1 LNYLEKYHFWLENE
15 YFDEQ
20 AKEEL
25 RALAGNEEEI
35 KDRFYKDLEFGTGGL
50 RGKIGMGTNRMNIY
64 TVSRA
69 TQGLADYLIDKARE
83 QKGSQQYLNRGVVIA
98 HDCRHKSRE
107 FSETIAL
114 VLNANN
120 IKTYLFEDVRP
131 TPELSF
137 AVRYLHAIAG
147 IVVTASH
154 NPPEY
159 NGYKV
164 YGPDGGQIIPEI
176 ADKVIAHIN
185 RIKDYSLIKK
195 LDHPAAVQKG
205 LFNIIGSEVDEV
217 YLRKVKE
224 LAIRDKD
231 RIEIDKNI
239 KIVYTP
245 LHGAGNIPI
254 RKILKERGFTN
265 VFVVEEQVQPDPDF
279 STVES
284 PNPEYPAA
292 FELAIKLGSQVGAEI
307 LIATDPDADRIGLAV
322 RNPNYSV
329 NKNVGQ
335 ASRLSGIDSR
345 FRGNDIEEG
354 GNDREEEGND
364 REEEG
369 NDREEE
375 GNDREEEGNDR
386 EEEGNDRE
394 EEGNDREEE
403 GNDIGGWL
411 PCLSF
416 PRKRESSNLSLRAP
430 AGSEAISYTVL
441 NGNQVGILLLY
452 YILSSKKELN
462 QLPPNGFIVKTV
474 VTSDMSKVI
483 ADSFGVDTYETL
495 TGFKFICN
503 MEKNVQ
509 EKEGKEFL
517 FGYEESIGY
526 LTGDFVRDKDAVI
539 SAMFIAEMTAYYLKN
554 GLNLLQVLEDLY
566 QKYGYYEEDQHSIY
580 LEGAEGEKKIAEIME
595 AFRKKLPE
603 VKDMEMVRIEDYET
617 GKSYD
622 LKLKKTSSITLARSN
637 VLKIIFSDGSW
648 YVLRPSGTEPKIKLY
663 LSFNAKTKKE
673 AQQKVHLSKSTILQK
688 INSIINP
695 A

>member
-1 LNYLEKYHFWLENE
+1 MNYLEKYHFWLENE
-15 YFDEQ
+15 YFSSE

-50 RGKIGMGTNRMNIY
+50 RGKIAMGTNRMNIY
-64 TVSRA
+64 TVSKA

-83 QKGSQQYLNRGVVIA
+83 QKDSQQYLNRGVVIA
-98 HDCRHKSRE
+98 YDCRHKSRE
-107 FSETIAL
+107 FAETTAL

-120 IKTYLFEDVRP
+120 IKAYLFEDVRP

-137 AVRYLHAIAG
+137 AVRHLNAVAG
-147 IVVTASH
+147 MVITASH

-164 YGPDGGQIIPEI
+164 YGSDGGQIIPEI
-176 ADKVIAHIN
+176 ADRVIAHIN
-185 RIKDYSLIKK
+185 QIKDYSLIKR
-195 LDHPAAVQKG
+195 LDRPSAVQKG
-205 LFNIIGSEVDEV
+205 MFNIIGPEVDEV

-231 RIEIDKNI
+231 QIEIDKNI

-265 VFVVEEQVQPDPDF
+265 VFVVEEQIQPDPDF

-307 LIATDPDADRIGLAV
+307 LIATDPDADRIGMAV
-322 RNPNYSV
+322 KNPST
-329 NKNVGQ
+329 K
-335 ASRLSGIDSR
+335 
-345 FRGNDIEEG
+345 
-354 GNDREEEGND
+354 
-364 REEEG
+364 
-369 NDREEE
+369 
-375 GNDREEEGNDR
+375 
-386 EEEGNDRE
+386 
-394 EEGNDREEE
+394 
-403 GNDIGGWL
+403 
-411 PCLSF
+411 
-416 PRKRESSNLSLRAP
+416 
-430 AGSEAISYTVL
+430 YTVL
-441 NGNQVGILLLY
+441 NGNQVGILLLH

-462 QLPPNGFIVKTV
+462 KLPPNGFIVKTV
-474 VTSDMSKVI
+474 VTSDMSKII

-539 SAMFIAEMTAYYLKN
+539 FLMAPGMSCAPP
-554 GLNLLQVLEDLY
+554 G
-566 QKYGYYEEDQHSIY
+566 
-580 LEGAEGEKKIAEIME
+580 
-595 AFRKKLPE
+595 
-603 VKDMEMVRIEDYET
+603 
-617 GKSYD
+617 
-622 LKLKKTSSITLARSN
+622 
-637 VLKIIFSDGSW
+637 
-648 YVLRPSGTEPKIKLY
+648 PSPR
-663 LSFNAKTKKE
+663 
-673 AQQKVHLSKSTILQK
+673 
-688 INSIINP
+688 
-695 A
+695 

>member
-1 LNYLEKYHFWLENE
+1 MNYLEKYHFWLENE
-15 YFDEQ
+15 YFDQ
-20 AKEEL
+20 KAKEEL
-25 RALAGNEEEI
+25 RALNGNEEEI
-35 KDRFYKDLEFGTGGL
+35 KDHFYKDLEFGTGGL

-69 TQGLADYLIDKARE
+69 TQGLADYLIEKARE
-83 QKGSQQYLNRGVVIA
+83 QKDSPQYLNRGVVIA
-98 HDCRHKSRE
+98 YDCRHKSRE

-195 LDHPAAVQKG
+195 LDRPAAVQKG
-205 LFNIIGSEVDEV
+205 LFNVIGPEVDEV

-231 RIEIDKNI
+231 QIEIDKSI

-292 FELAIKLGSQVGAEI
+292 FELAIKLGQKVNAEI
-307 LIATDPDADRIGLAV
+307 LIATDPDSDRIGMAV
-322 RNPNYSV
+322 RNPST
-329 NKNVGQ
+329 K
-335 ASRLSGIDSR
+335 
-345 FRGNDIEEG
+345 
-354 GNDREEEGND
+354 
-364 REEEG
+364 
-369 NDREEE
+369 
-375 GNDREEEGNDR
+375 
-386 EEEGNDRE
+386 
-394 EEGNDREEE
+394 
-403 GNDIGGWL
+403 
-411 PCLSF
+411 
-416 PRKRESSNLSLRAP
+416 
-430 AGSEAISYTVL
+430 YTVL

-503 MEKNVQ
+503 MEKNIQ

-566 QKYGYYEEDQHSIY
+566 KKYGYYEEDQHSIY

-603 VKDMEMVRIEDYET
+603 VKDMKIARIEDYET

-663 LSFNAKTKKE
+663 LSFHAKTKKE
-673 AQQKVHLSKSTILQK
+673 VQQKVHLSKSTILQK

>member
-1 LNYLEKYHFWLENE
+1 MNYLEKYNFWLENE
-15 YFDEQ
+15 YFSEE

-25 RALAGNEEEI
+25 RALDGNEKEI

-64 TVSRA
+64 TVSKA
-69 TQGLADYLIDKARE
+69 TQGLADYLIDKAHE
-83 QKGSQQYLNRGVVIA
+83 QKDSQQYLNRGVVIA
-98 HDCRHKSRE
+98 YDCRHKSQE
-107 FSETIAL
+107 FAETIAL

-120 IKTYLFEDVRP
+120 IKTYLFDDVRP

-137 AVRYLHAIAG
+137 AVGHLNAAGG

-164 YGPDGGQIIPEI
+164 YGPDRGQIIPEI

-185 RIKDYSLIKK
+185 KIKDYSLIKK
-195 LDHPAAVQKG
+195 IDRPAAVQKG
-205 LFNIIGSEVDEV
+205 LFNIIGPEIDEI

-231 RIEIDKNI
+231 QIEIDKNI

-245 LHGAGNIPI
+245 LHGAGNMPI
-254 RKILKERGFTN
+254 RRILKERGFTN
-265 VFVVEEQVQPDPDF
+265 VFVVEEQVTPDPDF

-292 FELAIKLGSQVGAEI
+292 FELAIKLGQKVGAEI
-307 LIATDPDADRIGLAV
+307 LIATDPDSDRIGMAV
-322 RNPNYSV
+322 RNPFPPS
-329 NKNVGQ
+329 
-335 ASRLSGIDSR
+335 S
-345 FRGNDIEEG
+345 
-354 GNDREEEGND
+354 
-364 REEEG
+364 
-369 NDREEE
+369 
-375 GNDREEEGNDR
+375 
-386 EEEGNDRE
+386 
-394 EEGNDREEE
+394 
-403 GNDIGGWL
+403 
-411 PCLSF
+411 LSF
-416 PRKRESSNLSLRAP
+416 PRKRESSNSF
-430 AGSEAISYTVL
+430 TVL
-441 NGNQVGILLLY
+441 NGNQVGILLLH

-474 VTSDMSKVI
+474 VTSDMSRVI
-483 ADSFGVDTYETL
+483 ADSFDVDTYETL

-503 MEKNVQ
+503 MEKTVQ

-539 SAMFIAEMTAYYLKN
+539 SAMLIAEMAAYYLKN
-554 GLNLLQVLEDLY
+554 GLNLLQVLEGLY
-566 QKYGYYEEDQHSIY
+566 KKYGYYEEVQHSIY
-580 LEGAEGEKKIAEIME
+580 LEGQEGEKKIAKIME
-595 AFRKKLPE
+595 AFRKEALRVEGMKI
-603 VKDMEMVRIEDYET
+603 VRIDDILLGE
-617 GKSYD
+617 SYD
-622 LKLKKTSSITLARSN
+622 LKSKKTSPLTLPRSN

-663 LSFNAKTKKE
+663 LSFHASTREE
-673 AQQKVHLSKSTILQK
+673 AQQKVHLVKSTILQK
-688 INSIINP
+688 INSIIKP
-695 A
+695 VSHP

>member
-1 LNYLEKYHFWLENE
+1 MNYLEKYNFWLKNK
-15 YFDEQ
+15 YFSDE

-25 RALAGNEEEI
+25 RALDGNEEEI
-35 KDRFYKDLEFGTGGL
+35 KDRFYKNLQFGTGGL
-50 RGKIGMGTNRMNIY
+50 RGKIAMGTNRMNIY

-69 TQGLADYLIDKARE
+69 TQGLADYLIEKARE
-83 QKGSQQYLNRGVVIA
+83 KKDSQQYLNRGVVIA
-98 HDCRHKSRE
+98 YDCRHKSRE

-137 AVRYLHAIAG
+137 AVRHLNAVAG

-164 YGPDGGQIIPEI
+164 YGLDGGQIIPEI

-185 RIKDYSLIKK
+185 QIKDYSLIKK
-195 LDHPAAVQKG
+195 LDHPAAVQKC
-205 LFNIIGSEVDEV
+205 LFNIIGPEIDQI

-224 LAIRDKD
+224 LAIRDD
-231 RIEIDKNI
+231 DQIDKTI

-254 RKILKERGFTN
+254 RKILKERKFTN
-265 VFVVEEQVQPDPDF
+265 VFVVEEQIQPDPDF

-292 FELAIKLGSQVGAEI
+292 FELAIKLGQKVNAEI
-307 LIATDPDADRIGLAV
+307 LIATDPDADRIGMAV
-322 RNPNYSV
+322 KNPPPS
-329 NKNVGQ
+329 
-335 ASRLSGIDSR
+335 S
-345 FRGNDIEEG
+345 
-354 GNDREEEGND
+354 
-364 REEEG
+364 
-369 NDREEE
+369 
-375 GNDREEEGNDR
+375 
-386 EEEGNDRE
+386 
-394 EEGNDREEE
+394 
-403 GNDIGGWL
+403 
-411 PCLSF
+411 PMSF
-416 PRKRESSNLSLRAP
+416 PRKREFSNLSSRAL
-430 AGSEAISYTVL
+430 AGSEAILYTVL

-462 QLPPNGFIVKTV
+462 QLPSNGFIVKTV
-474 VTSDMSKVI
+474 VTSDMSRVI

-503 MEKNVQ
+503 MEKKVQ

-539 SAMFIAEMTAYYLKN
+539 SAMLIAEMTAYYFKN

-566 QKYGYYEEDQHSIY
+566 KKYGYYEEYQHSIY
-580 LEGAEGEKKIAEIME
+580 LKGAEGEKKIAEIME

-603 VKDMEMVRIEDYET
+603 MKDIKIARIEDYEI
-617 GKSYD
+617 GKSYN
-622 LKLKKTSSITLARSN
+622 LKLKKTSSITLTRSN
-637 VLKIIFSDGSW
+637 VLKIILSDGSW
-648 YVLRPSGTEPKIKLY
+648 YVLRPSGTEPKIKIY
-663 LSFNAKTKKE
+663 LSFHAPTREE
-673 AQQKVHLSKSTILQK
+673 AQQKVHLAKSTILQK
-688 INSIINP
+688 INSIIKSD
-695 A
+695 

>member
-1 LNYLEKYHFWLENE
+1 MHYFKKYHFWLENE
-15 YFDEQ
+15 YFNQQ
-20 AKEEL
+20 AKKEL
-25 RALAGNEEEI
+25 RALVGNEEEI

-50 RGKIGMGTNRMNIY
+50 RGKIAMGTNRMNIY

-69 TQGLADYLIDKARE
+69 TQGLADYLIEELKKQCYPQE
-83 QKGSQQYLNRGVVIA
+83 YLARGVVIS

-107 FSETIAL
+107 FAETTAL

-137 AVRYLHAIAG
+137 AVRHLNAVAGVAI
-147 IVVTASH
+147 TASH

-176 ADKVIAHIN
+176 ADRVIAHIN
-185 RIKDYSLIKK
+185 QIKDYSLIKK
-195 LDHPAAVQKG
+195 LDRPAAIQKG
-205 LFNIIGSEVDEV
+205 LFNIVGQEIDRV
-217 YLRKVKE
+217 YLQKVKE
-224 LAIRDKD
+224 LTIRDKD
-231 RIEIDKNI
+231 PIELDKTI

-265 VFVVEEQVQPDPDF
+265 VFVVEEQVQPDPNF
-279 STVES
+279 STVKS

-292 FELAIKLGSQVGAEI
+292 FELAIKLGSQIGAEI
-307 LIATDPDADRIGLAV
+307 LMATDPDADRIGLAV
-322 RNPNYSV
+322 RNPFRHCEERHIPHHCEERSDEVIPSV
-329 NKNVGQ
+329 I
-335 ASRLSGIDSR
+335 AR
-345 FRGNDIEEG
+345 ND
-354 GNDREEEGND
+354 ND
-364 REEEG
+364 
-369 NDREEE
+369 
-375 GNDREEEGNDR
+375 
-386 EEEGNDRE
+386 
-394 EEGNDREEE
+394 
-403 GNDIGGWL
+403 
-411 PCLSF
+411 
-416 PRKRESSNLSLRAP
+416 
-430 AGSEAISYTVL
+430 EAISSNIKNVEPAFRPSFLKCRGRIYPTRNLSRVPIKYTVL
-441 NGNQVGILLLY
+441 NGNQVGILLLH
-452 YILSSKKELN
+452 YILSGKKELN
-462 QLPPNGFIVKTV
+462 QLPPNGFIVKTI

-483 ADSFGVDTYETL
+483 ADSFNVDTYETL

-539 SAMFIAEMTAYYLKN
+539 SAMLISEMTAYYSKKD
-554 GLNLLQVLEDLY
+554 LNLLQVLEDLY
-566 QKYGYYEEDQHSIY
+566 QKYGYYEEYQHSIY
-580 LEGAEGEKKIAEIME
+580 LEGAEGEKKISEIME

-603 VKDMEMVRIEDYET
+603 VKDMEMVRIEDYEI

-622 LKLKKTSSITLARSN
+622 LKSKKTSPISLARSN

-663 LSFNAKTKKE
+663 LSFHGKTRKE
-673 AQQKVHLSKSTILQK
+673 AQQKAHLAKSTILQK
-688 INSIINP
+688 INSIIKP
-695 A
+695 D

>member
-1 LNYLEKYHFWLENE
+1 MNYLEKYHFWLENE
-15 YFDEQ
+15 YFDQQ

-25 RALAGNEEEI
+25 RALAGDKEEI
-35 KDRFYKDLEFGTGGL
+35 KDRFYKDLQFGTGGL
-50 RGKIGMGTNRMNIY
+50 RGKIAMGTNRMNIY

-69 TQGLADYLIDKARE
+69 TQGLADYLIE
-83 QKGSQQYLNRGVVIA
+83 ESQKQPHPEEYLNRGVVIA
-98 HDCRHKSRE
+98 YDCRHKSRE

-137 AVRYLHAIAG
+137 AVRYLHAITG

-164 YGPDGGQIIPEI
+164 YGLDGGQIIPEI
-176 ADKVIAHIN
+176 ADKIIHHIN
-185 RIKDYSLIKK
+185 KIKDYSLIKK

-205 LFNIIGSEVDEV
+205 LFNIIGPEIDQI

-231 RIEIDKNI
+231 RIELDKNI

-265 VFVVEEQVQPDPDF
+265 VFVVEEQVQPDPNF

-292 FELAIKLGSQVGAEI
+292 FELAIKLGQKVNAEI
-307 LIATDPDADRIGLAV
+307 LIATDPDSDRIGLAV
-322 RNPNYSV
+322 KNPFPPS
-329 NKNVGQ
+329 
-335 ASRLSGIDSR
+335 SM
-345 FRGNDIEEG
+345 
-354 GNDREEEGND
+354 
-364 REEEG
+364 
-369 NDREEE
+369 
-375 GNDREEEGNDR
+375 
-386 EEEGNDRE
+386 
-394 EEGNDREEE
+394 
-403 GNDIGGWL
+403 
-411 PCLSF
+411 SF

-430 AGSEAISYTVL
+430 IGSEAIPTHNNSYTVL
-441 NGNQVGILLLY
+441 NGNQVGILLLH

-474 VTSDMSKVI
+474 VTSDMSRVI

-539 SAMFIAEMTAYYLKN
+539 SAMLIAEMAAYYLKN
-554 GLNLLQVLEDLY
+554 GFNLLQVLEDLY
-566 QKYGYYEEDQHSIY
+566 KKYGYYEEYQHSIY
-580 LEGAEGEKKIAEIME
+580 LEGAEGEKKISEIMK

-603 VKDMEMVRIEDYET
+603 VKDIEMIRIEDYEI

-622 LKLKKTSSITLARSN
+622 SKLKKTSPITLARSN

-663 LSFNAKTKKE
+663 LSFHAPTREE
-673 AQQKVHLSKSTILQK
+673 AQQKVHLVKSTILQK
-688 INSIINP
+688 INSIIKPN
-695 A
+695 

>member
-1 LNYLEKYHFWLENE
+1 MNYLEKYNFWLKNKH
-15 YFDEQ
+15 FSDE

-25 RALAGNEEEI
+25 HALNGNEEEI
-35 KDRFYKDLEFGTGGL
+35 KDRFYKDLQFGTGGL

-69 TQGLADYLIDKARE
+69 TQGLTDYLIE
-83 QKGSQQYLNRGVVIA
+83 ESQKQPHPQGYLDRGVVIA
-98 HDCRHKSRE
+98 YDCRHKSRE

-114 VLNANN
+114 VLAASN

-137 AVRYLHAIAG
+137 AVRHLHAIAG

-195 LDHPAAVQKG
+195 LDRPAAVQKG
-205 LFNIIGSEVDEV
+205 LFNIIGPEVDEV

-265 VFVVEEQVQPDPDF
+265 VFVVEEQVTPDPDF

-307 LIATDPDADRIGLAV
+307 LIATDPDADRIGMAV
-322 RNPNYSV
+322 KNPPPPS
-329 NKNVGQ
+329 
-335 ASRLSGIDSR
+335 SLSFPPSS
-345 FRGNDIEEG
+345 
-354 GNDREEEGND
+354 
-364 REEEG
+364 
-369 NDREEE
+369 
-375 GNDREEEGNDR
+375 
-386 EEEGNDRE
+386 
-394 EEGNDREEE
+394 
-403 GNDIGGWL
+403 
-411 PCLSF
+411 LSF
-416 PRKRESSNLSLRAP
+416 PRKRESSNSLLRAP
-430 AGSEAISYTVL
+430 IGSEAISYTVL
-441 NGNQVGILLLY
+441 NGNQVGILLLH

-474 VTSDMSKVI
+474 VTSDMSRVI

-539 SAMFIAEMTAYYLKN
+539 SAMLIAEMAAYYLKN
-554 GLNLLQVLEDLY
+554 GLSLLQVLENLY
-566 QKYGYYEEDQHSIY
+566 KKYGYYEEYQHSIY
-580 LEGAEGEKKIAEIME
+580 LEGAEGEKKMAEIME
-595 AFRKKLPE
+595 VFRKKLPE
-603 VKDMEMVRIEDYET
+603 VKDMEMVRIEDYEI

-622 LKLKKTSSITLARSN
+622 LKLKKTSPITLARSN

-663 LSFNAKTKKE
+663 LSFHAKTRKE
-673 AQQKVHLSKSTILQK
+673 AQQKLSLVKTAISQK
-688 INSIINP
+688 INSIISS
-695 A
+695 

>member
-1 LNYLEKYHFWLENE
+1 LNYLEKYNFWLENE
-15 YFDEQ
+15 YFDQQ

-25 RALAGNEEEI
+25 SALEGNEEEI

-69 TQGLADYLIDKARE
+69 TQGLADYLIE
-83 QKGSQQYLNRGVVIA
+83 ESQKQPHPKGHLARGVVIA

-137 AVRYLHAIAG
+137 AVRHLLAITG

-164 YGPDGGQIIPEI
+164 YGLDGGQIIPEI
-176 ADKVIAHIN
+176 ADKIIYCIN
-185 RIKDYSLIKK
+185 KIKDYSLIKK
-195 LDHPAAVQKG
+195 LDRPAAIQKG
-205 LFNIIGSEVDEV
+205 LFNIIGQEIDRV

-231 RIEIDKNI
+231 PIELDKSI

-254 RKILKERGFTN
+254 RRILKERGFTN
-265 VFVVEEQVQPDPDF
+265 VFVVEEQVQPDPNF
-279 STVES
+279 STVKS

-322 RNPNYSV
+322 RNLIPS
-329 NKNVGQ
+329 
-335 ASRLSGIDSR
+335 SS
-345 FRGNDIEEG
+345 
-354 GNDREEEGND
+354 
-364 REEEG
+364 
-369 NDREEE
+369 
-375 GNDREEEGNDR
+375 
-386 EEEGNDRE
+386 
-394 EEGNDREEE
+394 
-403 GNDIGGWL
+403 
-411 PCLSF
+411 LSF
-416 PRKRESSNLSLRAP
+416 PRKRESNNLSLRAP
-430 AGSEAISYTVL
+430 AGSKAISNHNIQYTVL
-441 NGNQVGILLLY
+441 NGNQVGVLLLH

-462 QLPPNGFIVKTV
+462 QLPSNGFIVKTI
-474 VTSDMSKVI
+474 VTSDMSRVI
-483 ADSFGVDTYETL
+483 ADSFNVDTYETL

-539 SAMFIAEMTAYYLKN
+539 SAMLISEMTAYYHKN
-554 GLNLLQVLEDLY
+554 GLNLLQVLDNLY

-580 LEGAEGEKKIAEIME
+580 LEGAKGEKKITEIME
-595 AFRKKLPE
+595 VFRKEALRIE
-603 VKDMEMVRIEDYET
+603 GVEIVRIDDILL
-617 GKSYD
+617 GKSYNLKSKKNTRLD
-622 LKLKKTSSITLARSN
+622 LPSSN

-648 YVLRPSGTEPKIKLY
+648 YCLRPSGTEPKIKLY
-663 LSFNAKTKKE
+663 LSFHADSKKE
-673 AQQKVHLSKSTILQK
+673 AQQKLNLTKTTILQK
-688 INSIINP
+688 INSIIKP
-695 A
+695 D

>member
-1 LNYLEKYHFWLENE
+1 LNYLEKYNFWLENK
-15 YFDEQ
+15 YFSNET
-20 AKEEL
+20 KEEL

-50 RGKIGMGTNRMNIY
+50 RGKIAMGSNRMNIY

-69 TQGLADYLIDKARE
+69 TQGLADYLIE
-83 QKGSQQYLNRGVVIA
+83 ESQKQPHPQEYLNCGVVIA

-114 VLNANN
+114 VLNASN

-137 AVRYLHAIAG
+137 AVRHLHAIAG

-176 ADKVIAHIN
+176 ADKVIARIN
-185 RIKDYSLIKK
+185 KIKDYSLIKK
-195 LDHPAAVQKG
+195 LDRLAAVQKG

-217 YLRKVKE
+217 YLQKIKE

-231 RIEIDKNI
+231 QIEIDKTI
-239 KIVYTP
+239 KIVFTP
-245 LHGAGNIPI
+245 LHGAGNISI

-307 LIATDPDADRIGLAV
+307 LLATDPDADRIGLAV
-322 RNPNYSV
+322 KNPTSP
-329 NKNVGQ
+329 
-335 ASRLSGIDSR
+335 SSMS
-345 FRGNDIEEG
+345 F
-354 GNDREEEGND
+354 
-364 REEEG
+364 
-369 NDREEE
+369 
-375 GNDREEEGNDR
+375 
-386 EEEGNDRE
+386 
-394 EEGNDREEE
+394 
-403 GNDIGGWL
+403 
-411 PCLSF
+411 PSSSMSF
-416 PRKRESSNLSLRAP
+416 PRKRESSNSF
-430 AGSEAISYTVL
+430 TVL
-441 NGNQVGILLLY
+441 NGNQVGVLLLH

-462 QLPPNGFIVKTV
+462 QLPANGFIVKTI
-474 VTSDMSKVI
+474 VTSDMSRVI
-483 ADSFGVDTYETL
+483 ADSFNVDTYETL
-495 TGFKFICN
+495 TGFKFICD

-539 SAMFIAEMTAYYLKN
+539 SAMLIAEMAAYYHKN
-554 GLNLLQVLEDLY
+554 RLNLLQVLDNLY
-566 QKYGYYEEDQHSIY
+566 QKYGYYEEDQQSIY
-580 LEGAEGEKKIAEIME
+580 LEGAEGEKKMVEIME

-603 VKDMEMVRIEDYET
+603 IEDIKMTRIEDYEI

-622 LKLKKTSSITLARSN
+622 LKLKKTSPITLSRSN
-637 VLKIIFSDGSW
+637 VLKIIFFDGSW
-648 YVLRPSGTEPKIKLY
+648 YCLRPSGTEPKIKLY
-663 LSFNAKTKKE
+663 LSFHAKTKKE
-673 AQQKVHLSKSTILQK
+673 AQQKVHLTKSIILQK
-688 INSIINP
+688 INSIIKP
-695 A
+695 V

>member
-1 LNYLEKYHFWLENE
+1 MHYLEKYRFWLKNKH
-15 YFDEQ
+15 FSDE
-20 AKEEL
+20 AKKEL
-25 RALAGNEEEI
+25 RTLAGNEEEI

-50 RGKIGMGTNRMNIY
+50 RGKIAMGTNRMNIY

-69 TQGLADYLIDKARE
+69 TQGLADYLIEKARE
-83 QKGSQQYLNRGVVIA
+83 KKDSQQYLNSGVVIA
-98 HDCRHKSRE
+98 YDCRHKSRE
-107 FSETIAL
+107 FAETTTL

-120 IKTYLFEDVRP
+120 IKAYLFEDVRP

-137 AVRYLHAIAG
+137 AVHHLNAVAG
-147 IVVTASH
+147 IVITASH

-176 ADKVIAHIN
+176 ADKIIYYIN
-185 RIKDYSLIKK
+185 KIKDYSLIKK
-195 LDHPAAVQKG
+195 LDRPAAVQNG
-205 LFNIIGSEVDEV
+205 LFNIIGPEVDEV
-217 YLRKVKE
+217 YLRKIKE

-245 LHGAGNIPI
+245 LHGAGNIPV
-254 RKILKERGFTN
+254 RRILKERGFTN

-307 LIATDPDADRIGLAV
+307 LIATDPDADRIGMAV
-322 RNPNYSV
+322 RNTTSSPS
-329 NKNVGQ
+329 
-335 ASRLSGIDSR
+335 
-345 FRGNDIEEG
+345 
-354 GNDREEEGND
+354 
-364 REEEG
+364 
-369 NDREEE
+369 
-375 GNDREEEGNDR
+375 
-386 EEEGNDRE
+386 
-394 EEGNDREEE
+394 
-403 GNDIGGWL
+403 
-411 PCLSF
+411 LSF
-416 PRKRESSNLSLRAP
+416 PRKRESTNSF
-430 AGSEAISYTVL
+430 TVL
-441 NGNQVGILLLY
+441 NGNQVGILLLH

-474 VTSDMSKVI
+474 VTSDMSRVI
-483 ADSFGVDTYETL
+483 ADGFGVETYETL

-539 SAMFIAEMTAYYLKN
+539 SAMLIAEMAAYYRKN
-554 GLNLLQVLEDLY
+554 GLNLLQVLEGLY
-566 QKYGYYEEDQHSIY
+566 KKYGYYEEYQHSIY
-580 LEGAEGEKKIAEIME
+580 LEGAEGEKKIAEIMK

-603 VKDMEMVRIEDYET
+603 VKDMEMVRIEDYEIS
-617 GKSYD
+617 KSYD

-663 LSFNAKTKKE
+663 LSFHAKTRKE
-673 AQQKVHLSKSTILQK
+673 AQQKVHLAKSTILQK
-688 INSIINP
+688 INYIIKP
-695 A
+695 D

>member
-1 LNYLEKYHFWLENE
+1 MKYLEKYNFWLESE
-15 YFDEQ
+15 YFSGE

-35 KDRFYKDLEFGTGGL
+35 RDRFYKDLQFGTGGL
-50 RGKIGMGTNRMNIY
+50 RGKIAMGTNRMNIY

-69 TQGLADYLIDKARE
+69 TQGLADYLIKE
-83 QKGSQQYLNRGVVIA
+83 SQKQPHPQEYLNRGVVIA
-98 HDCRHKSRE
+98 YDCRHKSRE
-107 FSETIAL
+107 FAETTAL
-114 VLNANN
+114 VLNASN

-137 AVRYLHAIAG
+137 AVRHLHAVAG
-147 IVVTASH
+147 IVITASH

-164 YGPDGGQIIPEI
+164 YGLDGGQIIPEI
-176 ADKVIAHIN
+176 ADKIIYHIN
-185 RIKDYSLIKK
+185 QIKDYSLIKR
-195 LDHPAAVQKG
+195 LDRTIAAQKG
-205 LFNIIGSEVDEV
+205 LFNIIGQEIDQV
-217 YLRKVKE
+217 YLQKVKE

-231 RIEIDKNI
+231 QIEIDKSI

-254 RKILKERGFTN
+254 RRILKERGFTN
-265 VFVVEEQVQPDPDF
+265 IFVVEEQVQPDPDF
-279 STVES
+279 STVKS

-322 RNPNYSV
+322 KNPTPPSSLSFPSSSV
-329 NKNVGQ
+329 
-335 ASRLSGIDSR
+335 
-345 FRGNDIEEG
+345 
-354 GNDREEEGND
+354 
-364 REEEG
+364 
-369 NDREEE
+369 
-375 GNDREEEGNDR
+375 
-386 EEEGNDRE
+386 
-394 EEGNDREEE
+394 
-403 GNDIGGWL
+403 
-411 PCLSF
+411 SF
-416 PRKRESSNLSLRAP
+416 PRKRESSS
-430 AGSEAISYTVL
+430 SFTVL
-441 NGNQVGILLLY
+441 NGNQVGILLLH
-452 YILSSKKELN
+452 YILSNKKELN

-509 EKEGKEFL
+509 EKEGKKFL

-539 SAMFIAEMTAYYLKN
+539 SAMLIAEMTAYYYKK
-554 GLNLLQVLEDLY
+554 GLNLLQVLENHY
-566 QKYGYYEEDQHSIY
+566 QKYGYYEEYQHSIY

-595 AFRKKLPE
+595 AFRKELPE
-603 VKDMEMVRIEDYET
+603 VRDTTIARIEDYEIS
-617 GKSYD
+617 KSYD
-622 LKLKKTSSITLARSN
+622 LKLKKTSSITLTRSN

-663 LSFNAKTKKE
+663 LSFHAKTKQE
-673 AQQKVHLSKSTILQK
+673 AQQKLNLVKTTILQK

>member
-1 LNYLEKYHFWLENE
+1 MHYLEKYNFWLTNK
-15 YFDEQ
+15 YFSDE

-25 RALAGNEEEI
+25 RALDGNEEEI

-50 RGKIGMGTNRMNIY
+50 RGKIAMGTNRMNIY
-64 TVSRA
+64 TVSKA
-69 TQGLADYLIDKARE
+69 TQGLADYLIEESKKQPHPRE
-83 QKGSQQYLNRGVVIA
+83 FLTRGVVIA

-107 FSETIAL
+107 FAETIAL

-120 IKTYLFEDVRP
+120 TKTYLFEDVRP

-137 AVRYLHAIAG
+137 AVRHLHAIAG

-164 YGPDGGQIIPEI
+164 YGRDGGQIIPEI
-176 ADKVIAHIN
+176 ADKIIYHIEQ
-185 RIKDYSLIKK
+185 IKDYSLIKK
-195 LDHPAAVQKG
+195 LDRPAAIQKG
-205 LFNIIGSEVDEV
+205 LFNIIGQEIDRI
-217 YLRKVKE
+217 YLQKIKE

-231 RIEIDKNI
+231 QIEVDKTI

-245 LHGAGNIPI
+245 LHGAGNMPI
-254 RKILKERGFTN
+254 RKILKERGFAN
-265 VFVVEEQVQPDPDF
+265 VFVVEEQVQPDPNF

-292 FELAIKLGSQVGAEI
+292 FELAIKLGSRVGAEI

-322 RNPNYSV
+322 RNPFPS
-329 NKNVGQ
+329 
-335 ASRLSGIDSR
+335 SS
-345 FRGNDIEEG
+345 
-354 GNDREEEGND
+354 
-364 REEEG
+364 
-369 NDREEE
+369 
-375 GNDREEEGNDR
+375 
-386 EEEGNDRE
+386 
-394 EEGNDREEE
+394 
-403 GNDIGGWL
+403 
-411 PCLSF
+411 LSF
-416 PRKRESSNLSLRAP
+416 PRKRESSKLSLR
-430 AGSEAISYTVL
+430 GSETTEAIPPVIARNDNDEAISNHNNQYTVL

-452 YILSSKKELN
+452 YILSSKKELD
-462 QLPPNGFIVKTV
+462 QLPSNGFIVKTI

-483 ADSFGVDTYETL
+483 ADSFNVDTYETL

-526 LTGDFVRDKDAVI
+526 LMGDFVRDKDAVI
-539 SAMFIAEMTAYYLKN
+539 SAMLIAEMTAYYYKN
-554 GLNLLQVLEDLY
+554 GLNLLQVLDNLY

-580 LEGAEGEKKIAEIME
+580 LEGVEGEKKMAEIME
-595 AFRKKLPE
+595 VFRKKLPE
-603 VKDMEMVRIEDYET
+603 VKGMEMVRIEDYEI

-622 LKLKKTSSITLARSN
+622 LKLKKTSPISLARSN

-648 YVLRPSGTEPKIKLY
+648 YCLRPSGTEPKIKLY
-663 LSFNAKTKKE
+663 ISFHAATKKE
-673 AQQKVHLSKSTILQK
+673 AQQKVHLVKSTILQK
-688 INSIINP
+688 INAIIKP
-695 A
+695 D

>member
-1 LNYLEKYHFWLENE
+1 MNYLDKYNFWLENE
-15 YFDEQ
+15 HFSDE
-20 AKEEL
+20 AKKEL
-25 RALAGNEEEI
+25 RALEGNEEEI
-35 KDRFYKDLEFGTGGL
+35 KDRFYKDLQFGTGGL
-50 RGKIGMGTNRMNIY
+50 RGKIAMGTNRMNIY

-69 TQGLADYLIDKARE
+69 TQGLADYLIEKSRK
-83 QKGSQQYLNRGVVIA
+83 QKDSQQYLNRGVVIA

-114 VLNANN
+114 VLNASN

-137 AVRYLHAIAG
+137 AVRHLNAAAG

-164 YGPDGGQIIPEI
+164 YGPDGGQIIPKI
-176 ADKVIAHIN
+176 ADRIIAHVN

-195 LDHPAAVQKG
+195 LNHPAAVQKN
-205 LFNIIGSEVDEV
+205 LFNIIGTEVDEV

-231 RIEIDKNI
+231 PTEIDKSI

-265 VFVVEEQVQPDPDF
+265 VFVVEEQAQPDPNF

-292 FELAIKLGSQVGAEI
+292 FEMAIKLGSEVDAEI
-307 LIATDPDADRIGLAV
+307 LIATDPDADRIGMAV
-322 RNPNYSV
+322 RNPSRHCEERSDEAISSNI
-329 NKNVGQ
+329 KTAGQ
-335 ASRLSGIDSR
+335 ASRLSFPSSSM
-345 FRGNDIEEG
+345 
-354 GNDREEEGND
+354 
-364 REEEG
+364 
-369 NDREEE
+369 
-375 GNDREEEGNDR
+375 
-386 EEEGNDRE
+386 
-394 EEGNDREEE
+394 
-403 GNDIGGWL
+403 
-411 PCLSF
+411 SF
-416 PRKRESSNLSLRAP
+416 PRKRESSNSF
-430 AGSEAISYTVL
+430 TVL
-441 NGNQVGILLLY
+441 NGNQVGILLLH
-452 YILSSKKELN
+452 YILSNRKELN
-462 QLPPNGFIVKTV
+462 KLPSNGFIVKTV
-474 VTSDMSKVI
+474 VTSDMSKII

-539 SAMFIAEMTAYYLKN
+539 SAMLIAEMAAYYLKN
-554 GLNLLQVLEDLY
+554 GFSLLQVLEDLY
-566 QKYGYYEEDQHSIY
+566 KKYGYYEEYQHSIY
-580 LEGAEGEKKIAEIME
+580 LEGAEGEKKITEIME

-603 VKDMEMVRIEDYET
+603 VKDIEMVRIEDYEI

-622 LKLKKTSSITLARSN
+622 LKLKKTSPITLARSN

-663 LSFNAKTKKE
+663 LSFHAPTKKE
-673 AQQKVHLSKSTILQK
+673 AQQKVHLTKSTILQK
-688 INSIINP
+688 INSIIKP
-695 A
+695 MYHP

>member
-15 YFDEQ
+15 YFDQ
-20 AKEEL
+20 KAKEEL
-25 RALAGNEEEI
+25 RALNGNEEEI
-35 KDRFYKDLEFGTGGL
+35 KDHFYKDLEFGTGGL

-69 TQGLADYLIDKARE
+69 TQGLADYLIEKARE
-83 QKGSQQYLNRGVVIA
+83 QKDSPQYLNRGVVIA
-98 HDCRHKSRE
+98 YDCRHKSRE

-176 ADKVIAHIN
+176 ADRVIAHIN

-195 LDHPAAVQKG
+195 LDRPAAVQKG
-205 LFNIIGSEVDEV
+205 LFNIIGPEVDEV

-231 RIEIDKNI
+231 QIEIDKSI

-292 FELAIKLGSQVGAEI
+292 FELAIKLGQKVNAEI
-307 LIATDPDADRIGLAV
+307 LIATDPDSDRIGMAV
-322 RNPNYSV
+322 RNPST
-329 NKNVGQ
+329 K
-335 ASRLSGIDSR
+335 
-345 FRGNDIEEG
+345 
-354 GNDREEEGND
+354 
-364 REEEG
+364 
-369 NDREEE
+369 
-375 GNDREEEGNDR
+375 
-386 EEEGNDRE
+386 
-394 EEGNDREEE
+394 
-403 GNDIGGWL
+403 
-411 PCLSF
+411 
-416 PRKRESSNLSLRAP
+416 
-430 AGSEAISYTVL
+430 YTVL

-566 QKYGYYEEDQHSIY
+566 KKYGYYEEGQHSIY

-603 VKDMEMVRIEDYET
+603 VKDMKIARIEDYET

-622 LKLKKTSSITLARSN
+622 LKLKKTSPITLARSN

-663 LSFNAKTKKE
+663 LSFHAKTKKE
-673 AQQKVHLSKSTILQK
+673 VQQKVHLSKSTILQK

>member
-1 LNYLEKYHFWLENE
+1 MNYLEKYNFWLENE
-15 YFDEQ
+15 YFDKQ
-20 AKEEL
+20 TKEEL
-25 RALAGNEEEI
+25 RALAGDEEEI
-35 KDRFYKDLEFGTGGL
+35 KDRFYKNLEFGTGGL
-50 RGKIGMGTNRMNIY
+50 RGKIAMGTNRMNIY
-64 TVSRA
+64 TVSRV
-69 TQGLADYLIDKARE
+69 TQGLADYLIEKAWE
-83 QKGSQQYLNRGVVIA
+83 QKDSQQYLNSGVVIA
-98 HDCRHKSRE
+98 YDCRHKSRE
-107 FSETIAL
+107 FAETTTL

-137 AVRYLHAIAG
+137 AVLYLNAIAG

-164 YGPDGGQIIPEI
+164 YGPDGGQIIPKI
-176 ADKVIAHIN
+176 ADRIIAHIN

-195 LDHPAAVQKG
+195 LNRPTAIQKG
-205 LFNIIGSEVDEV
+205 LFNIIGPEVDEV
-217 YLRKVKE
+217 YLCKVKE

-254 RKILKERGFTN
+254 RRILKERGFTN
-265 VFVVEEQVQPDPDF
+265 VFMVEEQVQPDPDF

-292 FELAIKLGSQVGAEI
+292 FELAIKLGQKVNAEI
-307 LIATDPDADRIGLAV
+307 LIATDPDADRIGLAIK
-322 RNPNYSV
+322 NPPSHCKERSKPAPAKAGEAIPSNI
-329 NKNVGQ
+329 KIVGQ
-335 ASRLSGIDSR
+335 ASRLSIMSLRGAER
-345 FRGNDIEEG
+345 RGNLI
-354 GNDREEEGND
+354 
-364 REEEG
+364 
-369 NDREEE
+369 
-375 GNDREEEGNDR
+375 
-386 EEEGNDRE
+386 
-394 EEGNDREEE
+394 
-403 GNDIGGWL
+403 L
-411 PCLSF
+411 PYMSF
-416 PRKRESSNLSLRAP
+416 PRKRESSNLSLLAP
-430 AGSEAISYTVL
+430 AGSEATSSVIARNDNDEAISYTVL
-441 NGNQVGILLLY
+441 NGNQVGILLLH

-474 VTSDMSKVI
+474 VTSDMSRVI

-539 SAMFIAEMTAYYLKN
+539 SAMLIAEMAAYYHKN
-554 GLNLLQVLEDLY
+554 GFNLLQVLEDLY
-566 QKYGYYEEDQHSIY
+566 KKYDYYEEVQHSIY
-580 LEGAEGEKKIAEIME
+580 LEGQKGEKKIAEIME

-603 VKDMEMVRIEDYET
+603 VKDMEMVRIEDYEI

-622 LKLKKTSSITLARSN
+622 LKLKKTSPITLARSN

-663 LSFNAKTKKE
+663 LSFHAPTRE
-673 AQQKVHLSKSTILQK
+673 EVQQKVHLAKSTILQK
-688 INSIINP
+688 INSIIKSI
-695 A
+695 